1 MARITSAS
9 PHVKQFIRTNPS
21 IVCMI
26 LAFATLL
33 VDFSTGREI
42 RFPLVYVLPIG
53 LAAWMGKEGQAYS
66 MAILLPMVRVSFEFL
81 WQSPERSRVEVANA
95 AIEVFAML
103 LYVYLMGRQGGQS
116 RQMEVSLTTKEE
128 EMQHLRAFTRL
139 VGTTLK
145 GRGISSGLADGV
157 AVIHFSEHDAALGNP
172 NIKREEANSETDR
185 FDQAVAASIRDLHK
199 IRDQFE
205 RDGAHDECALLDVH
219 LTLLGDPSFS
229 RKCQRRVTEEL
240 LRAEHAVDAEIQ
252 DMVSRLQGL
261 KQEFM
266 RQRAADVRDI
276 GHQVMGNLRRSGA
289 AMPHRLA
296 CLPPGSIVVAEDL
309 LLSDA
314 LQMDPFNV
322 AAIVTEKTGPASH
335 VAILARVRRIPA
347 ICDIQDAATLLA
359 SGDRLLVDADMG
371 TVTVAPTLSQS
382 ARFADKGKS
391 ATARIP
397 ATKDPVTGCVTKDG
411 VEIRLHGNIGRPD
424 EARMVM
430 EHGLEGIGLFR
441 SEFLFLDADTAP
453 DLETQAAAYTEVAAL
468 FHPMPVVIR
477 TMDLGGDKI
486 PRFIRMTNDPA
497 MRAGMRGLAY
507 SLAEKNLFRTQIL
520 AILRA
525 AHRGNVK
532 LMFPMVMGVADMT
545 EARNLVD
552 ELIQTEPGIRPL
564 IGAMIETPAAVF
576 DLPGILAISDFACVG
591 TNDLAHSILAMDR
604 GTQGHSA
611 FQSFLHPSVL
621 KAMDQIIRTTRKQ
634 GVPLAVCGEAAGDP
648 AVACLLVGMGV
659 RELSMNPFLV
669 DGVRQAI
676 RQLTVE
682 DWQRVAS
689 EALAAPTPEDVQNL
703 LTSRFANIDA
713 TTCPEKAGRPQ

>member
-1 MARITSAS
+1 MTIAPRSL
-9 PHVKQFIRTNPS
+9 KQFIRANAS
-21 IVCMI
+21 LICVS
-26 LAFATLL
+26 LALTTLL
-33 VDFSTGREI
+33 VDFATGKEI
-42 RFPLVYVLPIG
+42 RFPLVYVLPIS
-53 LAAWMGKEGQAYS
+53 LAAWMNRKSLAYS
-66 MAILLPMVRVSFEFL
+66 MAILLPVVRVSFEFL
-81 WQSPERSRVEVANA
+81 WQSPEHSRVEVANA
-95 AIEVFAML
+95 AIEVAAML
-103 LYVYLMGRQGGQS
+103 LFVQLMGRQGAQS

-157 AVIHFSEHDAALGNP
+157 AVIHLPENEATLGNP
-172 NIKREEANSETDR
+172 NIKREDAESEANR

-205 RDGAHDECALLDVH
+205 RDGGHDECALLDVH

-229 RKCQRRVTEEL
+229 RKCKRRVTEEL
-240 LRAEHAVDAEIQ
+240 LRAEHAVDAEIH
-252 DMVSRLQGL
+252 DMVTRLQEL

-276 GHQVMGNLRRSGA
+276 GHQVLGNLKRSGTA
-289 AMPHRLA
+289 VPHRLA

-314 LQMDPFNV
+314 LQMDHVNV
-322 AAIVTEKTGPASH
+322 VGIVTEKTGPASH

-382 ARFADKGKS
+382 ARFAHKGKS
-391 ATARIP
+391 ATARSP

-441 SEFLFLDADTAP
+441 SEFLFLDADLAP
-453 DLETQAAAYTEVAAL
+453 DLESQAAAYTEVAAL

-507 SLAEKNLFRTQIL
+507 SLAEKKLFRIQIL

-525 AHRGNVK
+525 ARRGNVK

-545 EARNLVD
+545 AARSLVD

-576 DLPGILAISDFACVG
+576 DLPGILALSDFACVG

-611 FQSFLHPSVL
+611 VQSLLHPSVL
-621 KAMDQIIRTTRKQ
+621 KAMDQIVQTTRKQ
-634 GVPLAVCGEAAGDP
+634 GVALSVCGEAAGDP
-648 AVACLLVGMGV
+648 MVACLLVGMGV

-669 DGVRQAI
+669 DGVRHAI
-676 RQLTVE
+676 RQLTVA

-689 EALAAPTPEDVQNL
+689 EVLAAPTSEDVQNL
-703 LTSRFANIDA
+703 LTSQFANIDA
-713 TTCPEKAGRPQ
+713 TTEKSIDPD